1 MEHVDDALVE
11 ALWQDLDGQ
20 VARQQIAK
28 KVRQI
33 AARFENAT
41 VTAFVPIF
49 VRRQALEHLRLES
62 SSESHPVA
70 STATTDDGEGWEIAA
85 R

>member
-28 KVRQI
+28 EVREV

-49 VRRQALEHLRLES
+49 VRRRALERLRLES
-62 SSESHPVA
+62 SRESHPVA
-70 STATTDDGEGWEIAA
+70 SIATTDDGT
-85 R
+85 